1 MRIAVFGGAFDPIH
15 NGHCKIVDYLIE
27 DPQFD
32 RIAIVPTGTPVFHKD
47 FMFSAPQRVNM
58 LLKLYQDQP
67 SVDIFDYEIQ
77 KETPSY
83 MIETLRYIQQAVD
96 QAVLTLVIGYDQ
108 FMQFHRWQYFE
119 EILSNYQLLV
129 MNRKGVGDA
138 TINNILPSELK
149 LFEKSIQFSECDLPE
164 VSSSLIRQMIQNG
177 DVIEPLVPEVVLS
190 EIS

>member
-15 NGHCKIVDYLIE
+15 KGHCKIVDYLIE
-27 DPQFD
+27 NPQFD
-32 RIAIVPTGTPVFHKD
+32 RIAIVPTGRPVFHKD
-47 FMFSAPQRVNM
+47 FMFSAEKRVNM

-67 SVDIFDYEIQ
+67 SVHIFDYETQ

-83 MIETLRYIQQAVD
+83 MIETLRYIQQTVD

-108 FMQFHRWQYFE
+108 LMQFHRWQYFE
-119 EILSNYQLLV
+119 DILSNYQLLV
-129 MNRKGVGDA
+129 MNRKGVGDVA
-138 TINNILPSELK
+138 INNTLPSELK
-149 LFEKSIQFSECDLPE
+149 PFQSSIQFSECDLPD